1 MQIVSYL
8 LSRAGE
14 ASSWAGIAAVMAG
27 LGVQLDP
34 GLWQN
39 LVAAATAIAG
49 LAAYLIRDR

>member
-1 MQIVSYL
+1 MQVFSYL
-8 LSRAGE
+8 VSRAGE
-14 ASSWAGIAAVMAG
+14 ASSWAGVAAIMAG

-39 LVAAATAIAG
+39 LVAVATALAG

>member
-1 MQIVSYL
+1 MQILTYL
-8 LSRAGE
+8 VARAGE

-39 LVAAATAIAG
+39 LVAVATAVAG

>member
-1 MQIVSYL
+1 MQVVSYVL
-8 LSRAGE
+8 ARAGE
-14 ASSWAGIAAVMAG
+14 ASSWAGMAAVMAG

-39 LVAAATAIAG
+39 AVAVATALAG

>member
-39 LVAAATAIAG
+39 LVTAATALAG

>member
-14 ASSWAGIAAVMAG
+14 ASSWAGIAAAMAG
-27 LGVQLDP
+27 LGIQLEP

-39 LVAAATAIAG
+39 MVAVATAVAG
-49 LAAYLIRDR
+49 LAAYLIRAR

>member
-8 LSRAGE
+8 VSRAGE
-14 ASSWAGIAAVMAG
+14 ASSWAGVAAVMAG
-27 LGVQLDP
+27 LGFQLDP

-39 LVAAATAIAG
+39 LVAVATALAG

>member
-8 LSRAGE
+8 VGRAGE
-14 ASSWAGIAAVMAG
+14 ASSWAGVAAVMAG

-39 LVAAATAIAG
+39 LVAVATALAG

>member
-8 LSRAGE
+8 VSRAGE
-14 ASSWAGIAAVMAG
+14 ASSWAGVAAVMAG
-27 LGVQLDP
+27 FGVQLDP

-39 LVAAATAIAG
+39 LVAVATALAG

>member
-8 LSRAGE
+8 VSRAGE
-14 ASSWAGIAAVMAG
+14 ASSWAGLAAVMAG

-39 LVAAATAIAG
+39 VVAVATALAG